1 MDTTY
6 LLASPLRPATW
17 LRPLLTTCAML
28 TVLAACEHDK
38 APEVVPS
45 HARRPDGAVVLKA
58 ASAQFVK
65 VEVAQP
71 ATQPHSRT
79 LVARVAFD
87 ERRLATIGPPV
98 AGRVASVD
106 VVTGDKVKK
115 GDILLTIHSPDIA
128 SVQAQVAEARAA
140 KVLAVHVL
148 HRTES
153 LVRDGAAS
161 QAELQQA
168 QAQLSQAQEEEHR
181 AVSSLAAVG
190 GGDGSADY
198 HLRSPIDG
206 IVVERSVAVGREV
219 HVDQD
224 QPLLSIADLSKVW
237 VIADLYEQD
246 LGLVKADAE
255 ATVFTPALPGRK
267 FPGKIVYV
275 GDLVDATTR
284 AIRTRIEIDNPE
296 NILRPGM
303 FAQAVVETQTPHAV
317 DVPVSAVLARRD
329 QFFVF
334 LQEAD
339 GTYRQ
344 REVKLGEQH
353 GSHVTL
359 IDGVKPGDK
368 LVTQGAILLDAEA
381 NEAL

>member
-1 MDTTY
+1 MSPCP
-6 LLASPLRPATW
+6 LSFKWFAFAAVLPGLAGGLALCTVACGREKPPA
-17 LRPLLTTCAML
+17 P
-28 TVLAACEHDK
+28 
-38 APEVVPS
+38 PPS
-45 HARRPDGAVVLKA
+45 HERRSDGAVVLRNGA
-58 ASAQFVK
+58 AAFVK

-71 ATQPHSRT
+71 ATRPHART

-87 ERRLATIGPPV
+87 ERRLATLGPPV
-98 AGRVASVD
+98 AGRVAAVD
-106 VVTGDKVKK
+106 VVTGDKVHK
-115 GDILLTIHSPDIA
+115 GDVLLTIHSPDIA

-140 KVLAVHVL
+140 RTLAGHTL

-153 LVRDGAAS
+153 LVHDGAAS

-168 QAQLSQAQEEEHR
+168 QAQLAQAVEEEHR

-198 HLRSPIDG
+198 RLRSPIDG

-224 QPLLSIADLSKVW
+224 QPLLSIADLSQVW

-246 LGLVKADAE
+246 LGLV
-255 ATVFTPALPGRK
+255 TVGAPVTVLAPALPGRS
-267 FPGKIVYV
+267 FPGRIVYV
-275 GDLVDATTR
+275 GDLVDSTTR
-284 AIRTRIEIDNPE
+284 AIRTRIEIANPG

-303 FAQAVVETQTPHAV
+303 FAEAVVETRTPGAV

-334 LQEAD
+334 VQGAD
-339 GTYRQ
+339 GSYHQ
-344 REVKLGEQH
+344 KEVKLGEEH
-353 GSHVTL
+353 GAHVTL
-359 IDGVKPGDK
+359 IAGVQPGDR
-368 LVTQGAILLDAEA
+368 LVTTGAILLDAEA

>member
-1 MDTTY
+1 MNRKIHLDFRWQQ
-6 LLASPLRPATW
+6 LLVVALVAGG
-17 LRPLLTTCAML
+17 
-28 TVLAACEHDK
+28 CEHIT
-38 APEVVPS
+38 APEVPPT
-45 HARRPDGAVVLKA
+45 HELRKDGSVVLKGGSA
-58 ASAQFVK
+58 AFVK
-65 VEVAQP
+65 VETVQA
-71 ATQPHSRT
+71 ATMPHSRT

-98 AGRVASVD
+98 SGRVAAVE

-128 SVQAQVAEARAA
+128 SVQAQVAEARSARI
-140 KVLAVHVL
+140 LAGHTL
-148 HRTES
+148 KRTAS

-168 QAQLSQAQEEEHR
+168 EAQLAQAEEEEHR
-181 AVSSLAAVG
+181 ATLSLSAVG

-206 IVVERSVAVGREV
+206 VVIDRQVAVGKEV
-219 HVDQD
+219 NVGQD
-224 QPLLSIADLSKVW
+224 QPLMSIADLSKVW

-246 LGLVKADAE
+246 LGLVKVDAPV
-255 ATVFTPALPGRK
+255 TVFTPALPGRK

-275 GDLVDATTR
+275 GDLVDSTTR
-284 AIRTRIEIDNPE
+284 AIRTRIEIDNPDT
-296 NILRPGM
+296 ILRPGM
-303 FAQAVVETQTPHAV
+303 FAQAVVETKSLNAV

-334 LQEAD
+334 LQSAD
-339 GTYRQ
+339 GSYHQ
-344 REVKLGEQH
+344 QEVKLGEQQ
-353 GSHVTL
+353 GAHVTL
-359 IDGVKPGDK
+359 TEGVKQGDK

-381 NEAL
+381 NQAL

>member
-1 MDTTY
+1 MNCPRIHWHSA
-6 LLASPLRPATW
+6 LLFAITVAGCERLQAPQAPPTHELR
-17 LRPLLTTCAML
+17 
-28 TVLAACEHDK
+28 K
-38 APEVVPS
+38 
-45 HARRPDGAVVLKA
+45 DGAVVLNGGSA
-58 ASAQFVK
+58 AFVK
-65 VEVAQP
+65 VETVQA
-71 ATQPHSRT
+71 ATSPHSRT

-98 AGRVASVD
+98 SGRVANVE

-128 SVQAQVAEARAA
+128 SVQAQVAESRSARI
-140 KVLAVHVL
+140 LAGHTL
-148 HRTES
+148 KRTES
-153 LVRDGAAS
+153 LVHQGAAS

-168 QAQLSQAQEEEHR
+168 QAQLQQAVEEERR
-181 AVSSLAAVG
+181 ATSSLAAVG

-206 IVVERSVAVGREV
+206 IVVERQVAVGREV
-219 HVDQD
+219 NVGQD

-246 LGLVKADAE
+246 LSLVKADAP
-255 ATVFTPALPGRK
+255 AVVFTPALPGQK
-267 FPGKIVYV
+267 FPGRIVYV
-275 GDLVDATTR
+275 GDLVDSTTR
-284 AIRTRIEIDNPE
+284 AIRTRIEIDNPN

-303 FAQAVVETQTPHAV
+303 FAQAVVETQSSNAV

-334 LQEAD
+334 IQAAD
-339 GTYRQ
+339 GSYHQ
-344 REVKLGEQH
+344 KEVKLGEQQ
-353 GSHVTL
+353 GAHVTL
-359 IDGVKPGDK
+359 IEGVKPGDK

>member
-1 MDTTY
+1 MTIF
-6 LLASPLRPATW
+6 
-17 LRPLLTTCAML
+17 RPLLL
-28 TVLAACEHDK
+28 ILGLQTVLACDRLK
-38 APEVVPS
+38 APESIPT
-45 HARRPDGAVVLKA
+45 HERRQDGAVILKGG
-58 ASAQFVK
+58 SANFVR

-98 AGRVASVD
+98 AGRVASVE

-128 SVQAQVAEARAA
+128 SVQAQVAEARNAR
-140 KVLAVHVL
+140 VLAGHTL

-168 QAQLSQAQEEEHR
+168 QAALAQAVEEERR
-181 AVSSLAAVG
+181 ATSSLAAVG

-206 IVVERSVAVGREV
+206 VVVERSVAVGREV

-224 QPLLSIADLSKVW
+224 QPLLSVADLSKVW

-246 LGLVKADAE
+246 LGLVKEGAP
-255 ATVFTPALPGRK
+255 ATVFTPALPGQK

-284 AIRTRIEIDNPE
+284 AIRTRIEIDNPN

-317 DVPVSAVLARRD
+317 EVPVSAVLARRD

-334 LQEAD
+334 VQEAD
-339 GTYRQ
+339 KSYRQ

-359 IDGVKPGDK
+359 IDGVKPGDN

>member
-1 MDTTY
+1 MNRTFKLRSRWPQ
-6 LLASPLRPATW
+6 LLLVAVVAFG
-17 LRPLLTTCAML
+17 
-28 TVLAACEHDK
+28 CERLK
-38 APEVVPS
+38 APEVAPT
-45 HARRPDGAVVLKA
+45 HELRKDGSVVLKGGSA
-58 ASAQFVK
+58 AFVK
-65 VEVAQP
+65 VEAAQA
-71 ATQPHSRT
+71 ATHPHSRT

-98 AGRVASVD
+98 SGRVASVE

-128 SVQAQVAEARAA
+128 AVQAQVAEARSARI
-140 KVLAVHVL
+140 LADHTL
-148 HRTES
+148 KRTAS

-168 QAQLSQAQEEEHR
+168 QAQQQQAMEEEHR
-181 AVSSLAAVG
+181 AISSLAAVG

-206 IVVERSVAVGREV
+206 IVVERQVAVGREV
-219 HVDQD
+219 NVGQD
-224 QPLLSIADLSKVW
+224 QPLLSIADLGKVW

-246 LGLVKADAE
+246 LGLVKVNAP
-255 ATVFTPALPGRK
+255 ATVFTPALPGKK
-267 FPGKIVYV
+267 FPGTIVYV
-275 GDLVDATTR
+275 GDVVDSTTR
-284 AIRTRIEIDNPE
+284 AMRTRIEIDNPD

-303 FAQAVVETQTPHAV
+303 FAQAIVETQALDAV

-334 LQEAD
+334 LQATD
-339 GTYRQ
+339 GSYHQ
-344 REVKLGEQH
+344 KEVKVGEQQ
-353 GSHVTL
+353 GLHVTI
-359 IDGVKPGDK
+359 IDGVSPGDR

>member
-1 MDTTY
+1 MNRKIQIDSRWQQ
-6 LLASPLRPATW
+6 LF
-17 LRPLLTTCAML
+17 
-28 TVLAACEHDK
+28 VLAVLATGCERIT
-38 APEVVPS
+38 APDVPPT
-45 HARRPDGAVVLKA
+45 HELRKDGSVVLKGGSA
-58 ASAQFVK
+58 AFVK
-65 VEVAQP
+65 VETVQA
-71 ATQPHSRT
+71 ATLPHSRT
-79 LVARVAFD
+79 LVAHVAFD
-87 ERRLATIGPPV
+87 ERRLAQIGPPV
-98 AGRVASVD
+98 SGRVAAVD

-128 SVQAQVAEARAA
+128 SVQAQVAEARSARI
-140 KVLAVHVL
+140 LAGHTL
-148 HRTES
+148 KRTAS

-168 QAQLSQAQEEEHR
+168 EAALQQAEEEEHR
-181 AVSSLAAVG
+181 ATLSLSAVG

-206 IVVERSVAVGREV
+206 VVVDRQVAVGREV
-219 HVDQD
+219 NVGQD

-246 LGLVKADAE
+246 LGLVKPDAP
-255 ATVFTPALPGRK
+255 ATVFTPSLPGQQ

-275 GDLVDATTR
+275 GDLVDSTTR
-284 AIRTRIEIDNPE
+284 AIRTRIEIDNPN

-303 FAQAVVETQTPHAV
+303 FAQAVVETKTVNAV
-317 DVPVSAVLARRD
+317 DVPVSALLARRD
-329 QFFVF
+329 EFFVF
-334 LQEAD
+334 VQSPD
-339 GTYRQ
+339 GSYHQ
-344 REVKLGEQH
+344 QKVKLGEQQ
-353 GSHVTL
+353 GEHVTL

>member
-1 MDTTY
+1 MNRKIQIRFRWQQ
-6 LLASPLRPATW
+6 LL
-17 LRPLLTTCAML
+17 
-28 TVLAACEHDK
+28 VLALMAGACERLK
-38 APEVVPS
+38 APEVAPT
-45 HARRPDGAVVLKA
+45 HELRKDGSVVLKGGSA
-58 ASAQFVK
+58 AFVK
-65 VEVAQP
+65 VETAQA
-71 ATQPHSRT
+71 ATTPHSRT

-98 AGRVASVD
+98 SGRVASVE

-128 SVQAQVAEARAA
+128 SVQAQVAEARSARI
-140 KVLAVHVL
+140 LAGHTL
-148 HRTES
+148 RRTES

-168 QAQLSQAQEEEHR
+168 QAQLAQAVEEEHR
-181 AVSSLAAVG
+181 ATSSLAAVG

-206 IVVERSVAVGREV
+206 IVVDRQVAVGREV
-219 HVDQD
+219 NVGQD
-224 QPLLSIADLSKVW
+224 QPLLSVADLSKVW

-246 LGLVKADAE
+246 LGLVKPDAPV
-255 ATVFTPALPGRK
+255 TVFTPALPGQK

-284 AIRTRIEIDNPE
+284 AIRTRIEIDNPN

-303 FAQAVVETQTPHAV
+303 FAQAVVETQTLNAV

-334 LQEAD
+334 LQAAD
-339 GTYRQ
+339 GSYHQ
-344 REVKLGEQH
+344 KEVKLGEQQ

-359 IDGVKPGDK
+359 IEGVKQGDK